1 MEPFIGHLKERL
13 NTQSQISLLF
23 SWKISQASHYKTF
36 YFRMKYH
43 SFRVNALQTHFDI
56 ENVTM
61 KESRAE
67 KVSNTEKFKG
77 IPRVGGAWNVISLL
91 FPAKGNEAIK
101 STKRE
106 GRSPP
111 RVKGVRIDPI
121 WPLFHVAR
129 PLSIPCATIISIWK
143 QSRFFLCPVKRR
155 LLALLTPGTHPLMTD
170 LAYLIDDTAREID
183 TICAAPFAVRI
194 FIGMRVWNC
203 EIELPHPL
211 IRDNIW

>member
-1 MEPFIGHLKERL
+1 
-13 NTQSQISLLF
+13 
-23 SWKISQASHYKTF
+23 
-36 YFRMKYH
+36 MKYQ

-67 KVSNTEKFKG
+67 KVSNAEKFKG

-106 GRSPP
+106 
-111 RVKGVRIDPI
+111 RVDHLQGWKGWEPTL

-143 QSRFFLCPVKRR
+143 QSRFLLCPVKRR

-170 LAYLIDDTAREID
+170 VAYLIDDTAPRNRYNLR
-183 TICAAPFAVRI
+183 CAVCSTDIYWHACLKLRNWTSWSVDPR
-194 FIGMRVWNC
+194 
-203 EIELPHPL
+203 
-211 IRDNIW
+211 

>member
-1 MEPFIGHLKERL
+1 MGPFIGHLK
-13 NTQSQISLLF
+13 NAWIQSQISLLF
-23 SWKISQASHYKTF
+23 SWKICQASHYKTF

-67 KVSNTEKFKG
+67 KVSNAEKFKG

-91 FPAKGNEAIK
+91 FPAKGSEAIK

-106 GRSPP
+106 GKSPP

-121 WPLFHVAR
+121 WPLFHATR

-143 QSRFFLCPVKRR
+143 QSRFLLCPVKRR

-170 LAYLIDDTAREID
+170 VAYLIDDTAPRNRYNLR
-183 TICAAPFAVRI
+183 CAVCSTDIYWHACLKLRNWTSWSVDPR
-194 FIGMRVWNC
+194 
-203 EIELPHPL
+203 
-211 IRDNIW
+211 